1 MQKRTNSRGES
12 RLGLVPPSRTG
23 GRRTLQRRDPEAAE
37 TVDQKPDKS
46 DGSDKSGT
54 AEKLRPE
61 RKGKRDP
68 KDSKDSKDSKDL
80 KDLKDL
86 KAAARTRALRTPKPP
101 KPRFRLTRRATI
113 LVLALCAVVVTIAYP
128 LQEYLAQSSQLDALD
143 QQNAGLSTQ
152 VSQLQRQI
160 ALWNDPGYLQI
171 QARAQL
177 HYVKPGEEGF
187 TVPGPANG
195 SEQLGLPTPTPS
207 PWYDQLWNSVKSP
220 AGDGTTAGG

>member
-1 MQKRTNSRGES
+1 MGKRTNSRGES

-37 TVDQKPDKS
+37 TVDQKSDK
-46 DGSDKSGT
+46 SDKSGT
-54 AEKLRPE
+54 AEKVRPE
-61 RKGKRDP
+61 RKGA
-68 KDSKDSKDSKDL
+68 
-80 KDLKDL
+80 KDL
-86 KAAARTRALRTPKPP
+86 KAAARSRTPKPP

-128 LQEYLAQSSQLDALD
+128 LQEYLAQSSQLDALN

-195 SEQLGLPTPTPS
+195 SEQLGLPTPTPT
-207 PWYDQLWNSVKSP
+207 PWYDQLWSSVKSP

>member
-1 MQKRTNSRGES
+1 MGKRTNSRGES

-23 GRRTLQRRDPEAAE
+23 GRRTLQRRDPEAAD
-37 TVDQKPDKS
+37 TVDQQPGKSAKPLKSDKPDKPE
-46 DGSDKSGT
+46 KSGKSET
-54 AEKLRPE
+54 
-61 RKGKRDP
+61 
-68 KDSKDSKDSKDL
+68 
-80 KDLKDL
+80 
-86 KAAARTRALRTPKPP
+86 AARPRAPRTP

-128 LQEYLAQSSQLDALD
+128 LQEYLAQTSQLDALN

-195 SEQLGLPTPTPS
+195 GEQLGLPTPTPS